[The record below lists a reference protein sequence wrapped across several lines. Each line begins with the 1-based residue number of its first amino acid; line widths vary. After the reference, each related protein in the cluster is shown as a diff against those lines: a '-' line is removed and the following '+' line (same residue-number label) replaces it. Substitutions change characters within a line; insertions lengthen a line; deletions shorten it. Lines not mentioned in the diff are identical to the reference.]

1 MATPTPAPP
10 APVAALRGFS
20 RFYTQR
26 IGALEAGLLG
36 SPLPLPAARVL
47 YEIAHR
53 QPITA
58 AALAAALDLDPG
70 YLSRM
75 LAALG
80 RQRLLRQQRSP
91 QDRRQV
97 RLALSPAGRR
107 QFARLDR
114 GANRQAAELLRPLTP
129 GQQRQLAQSL
139 QAAQALLGGE
149 PTAVAASA
157 PVRLRHPR
165 PGDLGWVVHRQGAL
179 YAREYGWNTGFEALV
194 AHIAA
199 DFLDHHDP
207 RRERGWIAE
216 RNGEILGSVFLVRQS
231 ATVAKLRLLYV
242 EPTARGQ
249 KLGRRLVAACLA
261 FARRAGYR
269 RVTLWTMSILVS
281 ARRIYEAAGFQ
292 LTQEEPTRSFGK
304 RLTAQHWDLALPARR

>member
-1 MATPTPAPP
+1 MATPTPAS
-10 APVAALRGFS
+10 AVPVSALRGFS

-53 QPITA
+53 QPVTA

-75 LAALG
+75 LAELG
-80 RQRLLRQQRSP
+80 RQRLLQRKRSLH
-91 QDRRQV
+91 DRRQV
-97 RLALSPAGRR
+97 LLALSPLGRR
-107 QFARLDR
+107 QFAQLDR
-114 GANRQAAELLRPLTP
+114 GANRQAVELLRPLAP

-139 QAAQALLGGE
+139 RTAQALLGGE
-149 PTAVAASA
+149 PTAAAA
-157 PVRLRHPR
+157 PAPIRLRHPR
-165 PGDLGWVVHRQGAL
+165 PGDLGWVVYRQGAL
-179 YAREYGWNTGFEALV
+179 YAQEYGWNTDFEALA

-207 RRERGWIAE
+207 RCERGWIAE
-216 RNGEILGSVFLVRQS
+216 RNREILGSVFLVRHS
-231 ATVAKLRLLYV
+231 AKVAKLRLLYV

-269 RVTLWTMSILVS
+269 QVTLWTMSVLTS

-292 LTQEEPTRSFGK
+292 LTKEEPTRSFGK
-304 RLTAQHWDLALPARR
+304 RLTSQNWDLALPPRR